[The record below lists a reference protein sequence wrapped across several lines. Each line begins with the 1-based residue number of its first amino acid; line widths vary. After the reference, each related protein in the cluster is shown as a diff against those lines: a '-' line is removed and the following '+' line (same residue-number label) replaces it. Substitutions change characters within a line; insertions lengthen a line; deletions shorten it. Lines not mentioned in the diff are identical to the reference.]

1 MAKYRVLTI
10 NPGSTSTKVAV
21 FDDETEVF
29 SKNIVH
35 AAEDL
40 AAFAQLTQQKPYR
53 AALILEALQENGIDL
68 SSLSAVVG
76 RGGGLLAVEGGVYI
90 IDDLLLSH
98 AEKGANGVV
107 HPAQLGSLLA
117 YDSA

>member
-40 AAFAQLTQQKPYR
+40 AGICTAD
-53 AALILEALQENGIDL
+53 AAETISGGIDFR
-68 SSLSAVVG
+68 SAS
-76 RGGGLLAVEGGVYI
+76 REW
-90 IDDLLLSH
+90 H
-98 AEKGANGVV
+98 
-107 HPAQLGSLLA
+107 
-117 YDSA
+117 